1 MNISFFDKMD
11 KKSILSTY
19 VNIINRQLT
28 GLSMIPFILYIL
40 NLIIV
45 FMEEGKYSTSILVF
59 SFIGAL
65 LSINLVAKKFR
76 IIFYST
82 MSLTLLKGFIPT
94 EVETFIVYCI
104 LFILLISFGNQ
115 KNIKINKEHTKEIS
129 QRITLILFTM
139 ISTIILLINDIIFRI
154 DMYMNGTDPIYSNG
168 IGLIFFIVGMA
179 LFIVGIYLMIKSTYL
194 ILERLLIDYYIDFYD
209 YVSKYN
215 FTKSDLL
222 NLQIGILEDYFVD
235 YTKQDQYLIPFTKRV
250 EDLSKKTIIIESEN
264 EEREILKKHKS
275 SFFFRFKRSG
285 SEQLAFKGVTWRILH
300 KQIIEDSE
308 GSEDSKD
315 FTEEEI
321 EEYKKDGIVIHKKDN
336 STFIYLTGGVDI
348 EEFDFGENPKELKGR
363 TIDSIL
369 DIQDPIEKQN
379 LIKLFIKY
387 NTPLLLLEEFH
398 SAGFKENL
406 MVSYENLELLNFSL
420 KNFIIELKE
429 LKIEVPL
436 IFKELEDL
444 KNIYQFYYC
453 LSVNLL
459 IKKRSI
465 HLPVGIKNK
474 IQKAY
479 KEFGIEKYP
488 TFSFEEAIIVV
499 VDFENNSYV
508 FSNE

>member
-28 GLSMIPFILYIL
+28 GLNMIPSILYIL
-40 NLIIV
+40 SLITV
-45 FMEEGKYSTSILVF
+45 FMEEGKYSISILIF

-65 LSINLVAKKFR
+65 LSVNLVAKNFR

-82 MSLTLLKGFIPT
+82 MFLTLLKGFIPT
-94 EVETFIVYCI
+94 EVEVSIVYFI
-104 LFILLISFGNQ
+104 LFILLVSFGNQ
-115 KNIKINKEHTKEIS
+115 KNIKIDKEYIKEIS
-129 QRITLILFTM
+129 QRIALILFTM
-139 ISTIILLINDIIFRI
+139 ISTIIILINNIIFRI
-154 DMYMNGTDPIYSNG
+154 DMYINSADSFYTNTFGFVFFIAGS
-168 IGLIFFIVGMA
+168 IFFI
-179 LFIVGIYLMIKSTYL
+179 IGIYFMIKSTYL

-235 YTKQDQYLIPFTKRV
+235 YTKQNQYLIPFTKRV
-250 EDLSKKTIIIESEN
+250 EDPSKKTIIIESEN
-264 EEREILKKHKS
+264 EEREIPEIPKKHKS
-275 SFFFRFKRSG
+275 SFFFRFETSG
-285 SEQLAFKGVTWRILH
+285 GEHLVFKGVVWRILH
-300 KQIIEDSE
+300 KQITE
-308 GSEDSKD
+308 GSTEG

-321 EEYKKDGIVIHKKDN
+321 KEYENNGIFIHKKDD
-336 STFIYLTGGVDI
+336 STFIYLTGEVDI

-369 DIQDPIEKQN
+369 DVQDPIKKQN
-379 LIKLFIKY
+379 LIRLFIKY
-387 NTPLLLLEEFH
+387 NPPLLLLEEFD
-398 SAGFKENL
+398 SADFKENL
-406 MVSYENLELLNFSL
+406 IISYENLELLKFTNE
-420 KNFIIELKE
+420 NFIMELKK

-436 IFKELEDL
+436 VFRELGDL
-444 KNIYQFYYC
+444 NNIHQFYYC
-453 LSVNLL
+453 LSSNLL

-465 HLPVGIKNK
+465 HLPGGIKNK

-488 TFSFEEAIIVV
+488 NFSFEECVIQ
-499 VDFENNSYV
+499 DFENNTYII
-508 FSNE
+508 SNE

>member
-1 MNISFFDKMD
+1 MHISFFDKMD

-28 GLSMIPFILYIL
+28 GLNMIPSILYIL
-40 NLIIV
+40 SLITV
-45 FMEEGKYSTSILVF
+45 FMEDGKYSISILIF

-65 LSINLVAKKFR
+65 LSVNLVAKNFR

-82 MSLTLLKGFIPT
+82 MFLTLLKGFIPT
-94 EVETFIVYCI
+94 EVEVSIVYFI
-104 LFILLISFGNQ
+104 LFILLVSFSNQ
-115 KNIKINKEHTKEIS
+115 KNIKIDKDIKEIS
-129 QRITLILFTM
+129 QRIALILFTM
-139 ISTIILLINDIIFRI
+139 ISTIIILINDIIFRI
-154 DMYMNGTDPIYSNG
+154 DMYINSVDSVYSNTFG
-168 IGLIFFIVGMA
+168 FVFFIAGSIFFI
-179 LFIVGIYLMIKSTYL
+179 IGIYFMIKSTYL

-235 YTKQDQYLIPFTKRV
+235 YTKQDQYLIPFTKRL
-250 EDLSKKTIIIESEN
+250 EDPSKKTIIIEGEN
-264 EEREILKKHKS
+264 KEIEIPKKHKS
-275 SFFFRFKRSG
+275 SFFFRFETTSDK
-285 SEQLAFKGVTWRILH
+285 QLVFKGVAWRILH
-300 KQIIEDSE
+300 KQITEDVKGTE
-308 GSEDSKD
+308 E

-321 EEYKKDGIVIHKKDN
+321 KEYVNNGIFIHKKDD
-336 STFIYLTGGVDI
+336 STFIYLTGGIDI
-348 EEFDFGENPKELKGR
+348 EEFDFGENPKELKEK

-369 DIQDPIEKQN
+369 DIQDPIKKQN
-379 LIKLFIKY
+379 LIRLFIKF
-387 NTPLLLLEEFH
+387 NPPLLLEEFH
-398 SAGFKENL
+398 LADFKENL
-406 MVSYENLELLNFSL
+406 MVSYENLELLKFSL

-444 KNIYQFYYC
+444 KNLHQFYYC
-453 LSVNLL
+453 LSSNLL

-465 HLPVGIKNK
+465 HLPGGIKNK

-488 TFSFEEAIIVV
+488 NFSFEECVIQ
-499 VDFENNSYV
+499 DFENNTYII
-508 FSNE
+508 SNE

>member
-28 GLSMIPFILYIL
+28 GLSMIPSILYIL

-45 FMEEGKYSTSILVF
+45 FMEEGKYSISILVF

-65 LSINLVAKKFR
+65 LSVNLVAKNFR

-82 MSLTLLKGFIPT
+82 MFLTLLKGFIPT
-94 EVETFIVYCI
+94 EVEESIVYFI
-104 LFILLISFGNQ
+104 LFVLLVSFGNQ
-115 KNIKINKEHTKEIS
+115 KNIKIDKDIKEIS
-129 QRITLILFTM
+129 QRIALILFTM
-139 ISTIILLINDIIFRI
+139 ISTIIILINNIIFRI
-154 DMYMNGTDPIYSNG
+154 DMYINSADSVYTNTFGFVFFIAGS
-168 IGLIFFIVGMA
+168 IFFI
-179 LFIVGIYLMIKSTYL
+179 IGIYFMIKSTYL

-235 YTKQDQYLIPFTKRV
+235 YTKQDQYLIPFTKRL
-250 EDLSKKTIIIESEN
+250 EDPSKKTIIIEGEN
-264 EEREILKKHKS
+264 KEIEIPKKYKS
-275 SFFFRFKRSG
+275 SFFFRFETSSDK
-285 SEQLAFKGVTWRILH
+285 QLVFKGVAWRILH
-300 KQIIEDSE
+300 KQITEDVKGTE
-308 GSEDSKD
+308 E

-321 EEYKKDGIVIHKKDN
+321 KEYENNGIFIHKKDD

-348 EEFDFGENPKELKGR
+348 EEFDFGENPKELKGK

-369 DIQDPIEKQN
+369 DIQDPIKKQN
-379 LIKLFIKY
+379 LIRLFIKF
-387 NTPLLLLEEFH
+387 NPPLLLEEFH
-398 SAGFKENL
+398 SADFKENL
-406 MVSYENLELLNFSL
+406 MVSYENLELLKFSL

-444 KNIYQFYYC
+444 KNLHQFYYC
-453 LSVNLL
+453 LSSNLL

-465 HLPVGIKNK
+465 YLPGGIKNK

-488 TFSFEEAIIVV
+488 NFSFEECVIQ
-499 VDFENNSYV
+499 DFENNTYII
-508 FSNE
+508 SNE

>member
-1 MNISFFDKMD
+1 MHISFFDKMD

-28 GLSMIPFILYIL
+28 GLNMIPSILYIL

-45 FMEEGKYSTSILVF
+45 FMEEGKYSISILIF

-65 LSINLVAKKFR
+65 LSVNLVAKNFR

-82 MSLTLLKGFIPT
+82 MFLTLLKGFIPT
-94 EVETFIVYCI
+94 EVEVSIVYFI
-104 LFILLISFGNQ
+104 LFILLVSFGNQ
-115 KNIKINKEHTKEIS
+115 KNIKIDKDIKEIS

-139 ISTIILLINDIIFRI
+139 VLTIIILINDIIFRI
-154 DMYMNGTDPIYSNG
+154 DMYINSVDSFYSNTFG
-168 IGLIFFIVGMA
+168 FVFFIAGSIFFI
-179 LFIVGIYLMIKSTYL
+179 IGIYFMIKSTYL

-215 FTKSDLL
+215 FTKSDIL

-250 EDLSKKTIIIESEN
+250 EDPSKKTIVIESEN
-264 EEREILKKHKS
+264 EEIEIPKKHKS
-275 SFFFRFKRSG
+275 SFFFRFEMTG
-285 SEQLAFKGVTWRILH
+285 GEHLLFKGVAWRILH
-300 KQIIEDSE
+300 KLIIGDTE
-308 GSEDSKD
+308 GVE

-321 EEYKKDGIVIHKKDN
+321 KEYENNGIFIHKKDD
-336 STFIYLTGGVDI
+336 SIFIYLTGGVDI

-363 TIDSIL
+363 TLNSIL
-369 DIQDPIEKQN
+369 DIYDPIKKQN
-379 LIKLFIKY
+379 LIRLFIKF
-387 NTPLLLLEEFH
+387 NSPLSLLEEFH
-398 SAGFKENL
+398 SADFKENL
-406 MVSYENLELLNFSL
+406 MVSYENLELLKFSL

-444 KNIYQFYYC
+444 KNLHQFYYC
-453 LSVNLL
+453 LSSNLL

-465 HLPVGIKNK
+465 HLPGGIKNK

-488 TFSFEEAIIVV
+488 NFSFEECVIQ
-499 VDFENNSYV
+499 DFENNTYII
-508 FSNE
+508 SNE

>member
-1 MNISFFDKMD
+1 MTMNFFDKMD
-11 KKSILSTY
+11 KKSILLTY

-40 NLIIV
+40 SLITV
-45 FMEEGKYSTSILVF
+45 FMEEGKYSTSVLIF

-65 LSINLVAKKFR
+65 LSVNLVAKNFR

-82 MSLTLLKGFIPT
+82 MFLTLLKGFIPT
-94 EVETFIVYCI
+94 EVEESIVYFI
-104 LFILLISFGNQ
+104 LFILLVSFSNQ
-115 KNIKINKEHTKEIS
+115 KNIKIDKEHIKEIS

-139 ISTIILLINDIIFRI
+139 ISTIIILIDNIIFRI
-154 DMYMNGTDPIYSNG
+154 DMYINSADSVYTNTFGFVFFIAGS
-168 IGLIFFIVGMA
+168 IFFI
-179 LFIVGIYLMIKSTYL
+179 IGIYFMIKSTYL

-235 YTKQDQYLIPFTKRV
+235 YTKRDQYLISFTKRV
-250 EDLSKKTIIIESEN
+250 EDPSKKTIIIEGDK
-264 EEREILKKHKS
+264 EIEIPKKHKS
-275 SFFFRFKRSG
+275 SFFFRFETTSDK
-285 SEQLAFKGVTWRILH
+285 QLVFKGVAWRILH
-300 KQIIEDSE
+300 KQIIEDT
-308 GSEDSKD
+308 EDIE
-315 FTEEEI
+315 FTKEEI
-321 EEYKKDGIVIHKKDN
+321 EGYENNGVFIHKKDN

-348 EEFDFGENPKELKGR
+348 EELSFGEDPKELRGR
-363 TIDSIL
+363 TINSIL
-369 DIQDPIEKQN
+369 DILDPIKKQN
-379 LIKLFIKY
+379 LIKLFIKHSP
-387 NTPLLLLEEFH
+387 PLLLLEEFH
-398 SAGFKENL
+398 LADFKENL
-406 MVSYENLELLNFSL
+406 MVSYENLELLKFSL

-444 KNIYQFYYC
+444 KNLHQFYYC
-453 LSVNLL
+453 LSSNLL

-465 HLPVGIKNK
+465 HLPGGIKNK

-488 TFSFEEAIIVV
+488 NFSFEECVIQ
-499 VDFENNSYV
+499 DFENNTYII
-508 FSNE
+508 SNE

>member
-28 GLSMIPFILYIL
+28 GLNMIPSILYIL

-45 FMEEGKYSTSILVF
+45 FMEEGKYSISILVF

-65 LSINLVAKKFR
+65 LSINLVAKNFR

-82 MSLTLLKGFIPT
+82 MFLTLLKGFIPT
-94 EVETFIVYCI
+94 EVEESIVYFI
-104 LFILLISFGNQ
+104 LFVLLVSFGNQ
-115 KNIKINKEHTKEIS
+115 KNIKIDKDIKEIS
-129 QRITLILFTM
+129 QRIALILFTM
-139 ISTIILLINDIIFRI
+139 ISTIIILIDNIIFRI
-154 DMYMNGTDPIYSNG
+154 DMYINSADSVYTNTFGFV
-168 IGLIFFIVGMA
+168 FFIVGA
-179 LFIVGIYLMIKSTYL
+179 ILFIIGIYIMIKSTYL

-235 YTKQDQYLIPFTKRV
+235 YTKQNQYLIPFTKRV

-264 EEREILKKHKS
+264 EEREIPEIPKKHKS
-275 SFFFRFKRSG
+275 SFFFRFETSSDK
-285 SEQLAFKGVTWRILH
+285 QLVFKGVAWRILH
-300 KQIIEDSE
+300 KQITE
-308 GSEDSKD
+308 GTEG
-315 FTEEEI
+315 FAEEEI
-321 EEYKKDGIVIHKKDN
+321 KEYENNGIFIHKKDD
-336 STFIYLTGGVDI
+336 STFIYLTGGINI
-348 EEFDFGENPKELKGR
+348 EEFDFGENPKELKGK

-369 DIQDPIEKQN
+369 DIQYPIKKQN
-379 LIKLFIKY
+379 LIKLFIKF
-387 NTPLLLLEEFH
+387 NPPLLLEEFH
-398 SAGFKENL
+398 SADFKENL
-406 MVSYENLELLNFSL
+406 MVSYENLELLKFSL

-444 KNIYQFYYC
+444 KNLHQFYYC
-453 LSVNLL
+453 LSSNLL

-465 HLPVGIKNK
+465 HLPGGIKNK

-488 TFSFEEAIIVV
+488 NFSFEECVIQ
-499 VDFENNSYV
+499 DFENNTYII
-508 FSNE
+508 SNE

>member
-1 MNISFFDKMD
+1 MNISFFNKMD

-65 LSINLVAKKFR
+65 LSINLVAKNFR

-82 MSLTLLKGFIPT
+82 MFLTLLKGFIPT
-94 EVETFIVYCI
+94 EVEVSIVYFI
-104 LFILLISFGNQ
+104 LFILLVSFSNQ
-115 KNIKINKEHTKEIS
+115 KNIKIDKEHIKEIS
-129 QRITLILFTM
+129 QRITLILFT
-139 ISTIILLINDIIFRI
+139 IVSAIIILINDIIFRI
-154 DMYMNGTDPIYSNG
+154 DMYINSADSVYSNTFG
-168 IGLIFFIVGMA
+168 FVFFIAGSIFFIIG
-179 LFIVGIYLMIKSTYL
+179 LYLMIKSTYL

-215 FTKSDLL
+215 YTKSDLL
-222 NLQIGILEDYFVD
+222 NLQIGILGDYFVD

-250 EDLSKKTIIIESEN
+250 EDPFRKTIIIEGEY
-264 EEREILKKHKS
+264 EEREIPKKHKS
-275 SFFFRFKRSG
+275 SFFFRFEITGGKH
-285 SEQLAFKGVTWRILH
+285 LVFKGVAWRILH
-300 KQIIEDSE
+300 KQISEDSE
-308 GSEDSKD
+308 
-315 FTEEEI
+315 FTKEEI
-321 EEYKKDGIVIHKKDN
+321 EGYENNGIFIHKKDD

-348 EEFDFGENPKELKGR
+348 EEFSFGEDPKELRGR
-363 TIDSIL
+363 TINSIL
-369 DIQDPIEKQN
+369 DILDPMEKQN
-379 LIKLFIKY
+379 LIKLFIKHSP
-387 NTPLLLLEEFH
+387 PLLLLEEFH
-398 SAGFKENL
+398 LADFKENL
-406 MVSYENLELLNFSL
+406 MVSYENLELLKFSL

-444 KNIYQFYYC
+444 KNIHQFYYC
-453 LSVNLL
+453 LTSNLL

-465 HLPVGIKNK
+465 HLPGGIRNK

-479 KEFGIEKYP
+479 KELGIEKYP
-488 TFSFEEAIIVV
+488 NFSFEECIIQ
-499 VDFENNSYV
+499 DFENNTYII
-508 FSNE
+508 SNE

>member
-28 GLSMIPFILYIL
+28 GLSMIPSILYIL
-40 NLIIV
+40 SLITV
-45 FMEEGKYSTSILVF
+45 FMEEGKYSISILIF

-65 LSINLVAKKFR
+65 LSVNLVAKNFR

-82 MSLTLLKGFIPT
+82 MFLTLLKGFIPT
-94 EVETFIVYCI
+94 EVEESIVYFI
-104 LFILLISFGNQ
+104 LFVLLVSFGNQ
-115 KNIKINKEHTKEIS
+115 KNIKIDKDIKEIS

-139 ISTIILLINDIIFRI
+139 ISTIIILINNIIFRI
-154 DMYMNGTDPIYSNG
+154 DMYINSVDSVYTNTFGFVFFIAGS
-168 IGLIFFIVGMA
+168 IFFI
-179 LFIVGIYLMIKSTYL
+179 IGIYFMIKSTYL

-222 NLQIGILEDYFVD
+222 NLQIGILENYFVD
-235 YTKQDQYLIPFTKRV
+235 YTKQDQYLIPFTKRL
-250 EDLSKKTIIIESEN
+250 EDPSKKTIIIEGEN
-264 EEREILKKHKS
+264 KEIEIPKKYKS
-275 SFFFRFKRSG
+275 SFFFRFETSG
-285 SEQLAFKGVTWRILH
+285 GEHLVFKGIAWRILH
-300 KQIIEDSE
+300 KQITEESTE
-308 GSEDSKD
+308 G
-315 FTEEEI
+315 FAEEEI
-321 EEYKKDGIVIHKKDN
+321 KEYENNGIFIHKKDD
-336 STFIYLTGGVDI
+336 STFIYLTGGIDI
-348 EEFDFGENPKELKGR
+348 EEFDFGEYPKELKGK

-369 DIQDPIEKQN
+369 DIQDPIKKQN
-379 LIKLFIKY
+379 LIKLFIKF
-387 NTPLLLLEEFH
+387 NPPLLLEEFH
-398 SAGFKENL
+398 SADFKENL
-406 MVSYENLELLNFSL
+406 MVSYENLELLKFSL

-444 KNIYQFYYC
+444 KNLHQFYYC
-453 LSVNLL
+453 LSSNLL

-465 HLPVGIKNK
+465 HLPGGIKNK

-488 TFSFEEAIIVV
+488 NFSFEECVIQ
-499 VDFENNSYV
+499 DFENNTYII
-508 FSNE
+508 SNE

>member
-1 MNISFFDKMD
+1 MTMNFFDKMD
-11 KKSILSTY
+11 KKSILLTY

-28 GLSMIPFILYIL
+28 GLSMIPSILYIL
-40 NLIIV
+40 SLITV
-45 FMEEGKYSTSILVF
+45 FMEEGKYSTTILIF

-65 LSINLVAKKFR
+65 LSINLVAKNFR

-82 MSLTLLKGFIPT
+82 MFLTLLKGFIPT
-94 EVETFIVYCI
+94 EVEESIVYFI
-104 LFILLISFGNQ
+104 LFVLLVSFGNQ
-115 KNIKINKEHTKEIS
+115 KNIKIDKDIKEIS
-129 QRITLILFTM
+129 QRIALILFTM
-139 ISTIILLINDIIFRI
+139 ISTIIILIDNIIFRI
-154 DMYMNGTDPIYSNG
+154 DMYINSADSVYTNTFGFVFFIAGS
-168 IGLIFFIVGMA
+168 IFFI
-179 LFIVGIYLMIKSTYL
+179 IGIYFMIKSTYL

-235 YTKQDQYLIPFTKRV
+235 YTKQDQYLIPFTKRL
-250 EDLSKKTIIIESEN
+250 EDPSKKTIIIEGEN
-264 EEREILKKHKS
+264 KEIEIPKKHKS
-275 SFFFRFKRSG
+275 SFFFRFETSSDK
-285 SEQLAFKGVTWRILH
+285 QLVFKGVAWRILH
-300 KQIIEDSE
+300 KQITEDVKGTE
-308 GSEDSKD
+308 E

-321 EEYKKDGIVIHKKDN
+321 KEYENNGIFIHKKDD

-363 TIDSIL
+363 TINSIL
-369 DIQDPIEKQN
+369 DIQDPIKKQN
-379 LIKLFIKY
+379 LIRLFIKF
-387 NTPLLLLEEFH
+387 NSPLSLLEEFH
-398 SAGFKENL
+398 SADFKENL
-406 MVSYENLELLNFSL
+406 MVSYENLELLKFSL

-444 KNIYQFYYC
+444 KNLHQFYYC
-453 LSVNLL
+453 LSSNLL

-465 HLPVGIKNK
+465 HLPGGIKNK

-488 TFSFEEAIIVV
+488 NFSFEECVIQ
-499 VDFENNSYV
+499 DFENNTYII
-508 FSNE
+508 SNE

>member
-28 GLSMIPFILYIL
+28 GLNMIPSILYIL

-45 FMEEGKYSTSILVF
+45 FMEEGKYSISILVF

-65 LSINLVAKKFR
+65 LSINLVAKNFR

-82 MSLTLLKGFIPT
+82 MFLTLLKGFIPT
-94 EVETFIVYCI
+94 EVEESIVYFI
-104 LFILLISFGNQ
+104 LFVLLVSFGNQ
-115 KNIKINKEHTKEIS
+115 KNIKIDKEYIKEIS
-129 QRITLILFTM
+129 QRIALILFTM
-139 ISTIILLINDIIFRI
+139 ISTIIILINNIIFRI
-154 DMYMNGTDPIYSNG
+154 DMYINSADSVYTNTFGFV
-168 IGLIFFIVGMA
+168 FFIVGSIF
-179 LFIVGIYLMIKSTYL
+179 FIIGIYFMIKSTYL

-215 FTKSDLL
+215 FTKSDIL

-250 EDLSKKTIIIESEN
+250 EDPSKKTIIIESEN
-264 EEREILKKHKS
+264 EEIEIPKKHKS
-275 SFFFRFKRSG
+275 SFFFRFEMTG
-285 SEQLAFKGVTWRILH
+285 GEHLVFKGVAWRILH
-300 KQIIEDSE
+300 KLIIGDIE
-308 GSEDSKD
+308 GVE

-321 EEYKKDGIVIHKKDN
+321 KEYENNGIFIHKKDD
-336 STFIYLTGGVDI
+336 SIFIYLTGGVDI
-348 EEFDFGENPKELKGR
+348 EEFSFGEDPKELRGR
-363 TIDSIL
+363 TINSIL
-369 DIQDPIEKQN
+369 DIYDPIKKQN
-379 LIKLFIKY
+379 LIKLFIKHSP
-387 NTPLLLLEEFH
+387 PLLLLEEFH
-398 SAGFKENL
+398 LADFKENL
-406 MVSYENLELLNFSL
+406 MVSYENLELLKFSL

-444 KNIYQFYYC
+444 KNLHQFYYC
-453 LSVNLL
+453 LSSNLL

-465 HLPVGIKNK
+465 HLPGGIKNK
-474 IQKAY
+474 IRKAY

-488 TFSFEEAIIVV
+488 NFSFEECVIQ
-499 VDFENNSYV
+499 DFENNTYII
-508 FSNE
+508 SNE

>member
-1 MNISFFDKMD
+1 MNINFFDKMD

-45 FMEEGKYSTSILVF
+45 FMEEGKYSISILIF

-65 LSINLVAKKFR
+65 LSINLVAKNFR

-82 MSLTLLKGFIPT
+82 MFLTLLKGFIPT
-94 EVETFIVYCI
+94 EVEESIVYFI
-104 LFILLISFGNQ
+104 LFVLLVSFGNQ
-115 KNIKINKEHTKEIS
+115 KNIKIDKEHIKEIS

-139 ISTIILLINDIIFRI
+139 ISTIIILINNIIFRI
-154 DMYMNGTDPIYSNG
+154 DMYTNSADSVYTNTFGFVFFIAGS
-168 IGLIFFIVGMA
+168 IFFI
-179 LFIVGIYLMIKSTYL
+179 IGIYFMIKSTYL

-235 YTKQDQYLIPFTKRV
+235 YTKQNQYLIPFTKRV
-250 EDLSKKTIIIESEN
+250 EDPSKKTIIIESEN
-264 EEREILKKHKS
+264 KEREIPEIPKKHKS
-275 SFFFRFKRSG
+275 SFFFRFEMSG
-285 SEQLAFKGVTWRILH
+285 GEHLVFKGVAWRILH
-300 KQIIEDSE
+300 KLIIEDT
-308 GSEDSKD
+308 EDIE
-315 FTEEEI
+315 FTKEEI
-321 EEYKKDGIVIHKKDN
+321 EGYENNGVFIHKKDN

-348 EEFDFGENPKELKGR
+348 EEFSFGEDPKELRGR
-363 TIDSIL
+363 TINSIL
-369 DIQDPIEKQN
+369 DILDPIEKQN
-379 LIKLFIKY
+379 LIKLFIKHSP
-387 NTPLLLLEEFH
+387 PLLLLEEFH
-398 SAGFKENL
+398 LADFKENL
-406 MVSYENLELLNFSL
+406 MVSYENLELLKFSL
-420 KNFIIELKE
+420 KNVIIELKE

-444 KNIYQFYYC
+444 KNLHQFYYC
-453 LSVNLL
+453 LSSNLL

-465 HLPVGIKNK
+465 HLPGGIKNK

-488 TFSFEEAIIVV
+488 NFSFEECVIQ
-499 VDFENNSYV
+499 DFENNTYII
-508 FSNE
+508 SNE

>member
-19 VNIINRQLT
+19 ANIINRQLT

-65 LSINLVAKKFR
+65 LSINLVAKNFR

-82 MSLTLLKGFIPT
+82 MFLTLLKGFIPT
-94 EVETFIVYCI
+94 EVEMSIVYFI
-104 LFILLISFGNQ
+104 LFILLVSFSNQ
-115 KNIKINKEHTKEIS
+115 KNIKIDKEHIKEIS

-139 ISTIILLINDIIFRI
+139 VLTIIILINDIIFRI
-154 DMYMNGTDPIYSNG
+154 DMYINSVDSVYSNTFG
-168 IGLIFFIVGMA
+168 FVFFIAGSIFFI
-179 LFIVGIYLMIKSTYL
+179 IGIYFMIKSTYL

-235 YTKQDQYLIPFTKRV
+235 YTKQDQYLIPFTKRL
-250 EDLSKKTIIIESEN
+250 EDPSKKTIIIESEN
-264 EEREILKKHKS
+264 EEIEIPKKHKS
-275 SFFFRFKRSG
+275 SFFFRFEMTG
-285 SEQLAFKGVTWRILH
+285 GEHLVFKGVAWRILH
-300 KQIIEDSE
+300 KLIIGDIE
-308 GSEDSKD
+308 GVE

-321 EEYKKDGIVIHKKDN
+321 KEYENNGIFIHKKDD
-336 STFIYLTGGVDI
+336 SIFMYLTGGVDI
-348 EEFDFGENPKELKGR
+348 EEFSFGEDPKELRGR
-363 TIDSIL
+363 TINSIL
-369 DIQDPIEKQN
+369 DILDPMEKQN
-379 LIKLFIKY
+379 LIKLFIKHSP
-387 NTPLLLLEEFH
+387 PLLLLEEFH
-398 SAGFKENL
+398 LADFKENL
-406 MVSYENLELLNFSL
+406 MVSYENLELLKFSL

-444 KNIYQFYYC
+444 KNIHQFYYC
-453 LSVNLL
+453 LTSNLL

-465 HLPVGIKNK
+465 HLPGGIRNK

-479 KEFGIEKYP
+479 KELGIEKYP
-488 TFSFEEAIIVV
+488 NFSFEECIIQ
-499 VDFENNSYV
+499 DFENNTYII
-508 FSNE
+508 SNV